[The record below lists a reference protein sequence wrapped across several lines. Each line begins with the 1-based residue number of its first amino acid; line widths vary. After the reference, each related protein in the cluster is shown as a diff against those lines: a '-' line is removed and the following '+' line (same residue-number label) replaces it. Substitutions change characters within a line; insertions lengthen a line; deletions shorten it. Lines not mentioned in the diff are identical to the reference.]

1 MFWCKYFVIIL
12 FLFKKINFFFNFSF
26 STKPKE
32 SLLTF
37 NNIPSP
43 LLKVFITYVDEVQE
57 ILKDYDLVQ
66 PESSQNLIRSQLKPP
81 QKKIKKAFSEFLYQL
96 EDMGIYGGSIAILS
110 VIVELE
116 LAKRGAESLS
126 LKKLYRLCITKAE
139 HIRKLLILQMGEEE
153 DMTEGDLIIK
163 YSSNKVKSLINYV
176 QNYLKNTNPN
186 DMKCLIFVQRRYS
199 AKVLYHVIKRYANS
213 KFENFPV
220 RPDFIVGQVGMPE
233 SIESILESKWQRNVL
248 EKFKKNETNL
258 IVASS
263 VLEEGVDFQQ
273 CNIVI
278 TYDVPQTFRSYIQTK
293 GRARME
299 TSNYVLMTSII
310 EQQKILSKIEEYRRV
325 DIALKNVSF
334 FFLLILLIN

>member
-1 MFWCKYFVIIL
+1 MQRRFVAYVEEVSEII
-12 FLFKKINFFFNFSF
+12 
-26 STKPKE
+26 
-32 SLLTF
+32 
-37 NNIPSP
+37 
-43 LLKVFITYVDEVQE
+43 
-57 ILKDYDLVQ
+57 KDYDLVQ
-66 PESSQNLIRSQLKPP
+66 PECSNNLIRSQLKPP
-81 QKKIKKAFSEFLYQL
+81 QKKIQKAFNEFLYQL

-116 LAKRGAESLS
+116 LAKRGAESIS

-139 HIRKLLILQMGEEE
+139 HMRKLLVVEMVEEGQLN
-153 DMTEGDLIIK
+153 EGDLIEK
-163 YSSNKVKSLINYV
+163 YSSNKVKALINYV
-176 QNYLKNTNPN
+176 ERYLKNSDPN

-213 KFENFPV
+213 KFDIFPV

-248 EKFKKNETNL
+248 EKFRKNETNL

-263 VLEEGVDFQQ
+263 VLEEGVDFQN

-299 TSNYVLMTSII
+299 TSNYVLMTPVAD
-310 EQQKILSKIEEYRRV
+310 QQKVISKIDDYRRV

-334 FFLLILLIN
+334 FFIYYFTERKELFLGKS